1 MTIHLLAT
9 DKATKMPP
17 KRKASASKGSDTKK
31 HKRESTPAKDT
42 VTTAETAEV
51 WFSVEHW

>member
-1 MTIHLLAT
+1 VTIHLLAT

-31 HKRESTPAKDT
+31 NKRESTPAKDT

>member
-1 MTIHLLAT
+1 
-9 DKATKMPP
+9 MPP

-31 HKRESTPAKDT
+31 NKRESPPAKDK

-51 WFSVEHW
+51 WFSVEHWYDDNANMMDWAVL